1 MINYE
6 VSLTLTW
13 YANCVITK
21 KVYRKADSDGDP
33 AVAEINASKNAAF
46 SISDTKL
53 YVPLVTILTEDD
65 NNLLQQL
72 KTGFRRKNCQME

>member
-21 KVYRKADSDGDP
+21 KVYRTADSDGDP

-46 SISDTKL
+46 AISDTKL
-53 YVPLVTILTEDD
+53 YVPVVTILAEDD

-72 KTGFRRKNCQME
+72 KTGFKRKNCQME